1 MKLLSPAL
9 AALTF
14 SLLAAPPALAMD
26 QRQADAICAA
36 WKLECPEGATATSS
50 GPGKGTGTLECKLKG
65 RPAKEGPSVTC
76 RGGKALAWG
85 DWKTGKKEGLQ
96 VTLRPDGSWT
106 EERFLEGKQD
116 GRSVEYSAEGQLLKE
131 TSFQAGKKHGTAR
144 TFKEDG
150 RVATE
155 EYWNQGVKGKKPE
168 PAVAADDLPAPT
180 GAAEPRPD
188 APAPAADAPAP
199 APQQ

>member
-1 MKLLSPAL
+1 MKLLSAAL
-9 AALTF
+9 AAVTV
-14 SLLAAPPALAMD
+14 SLLAALPALAMD

-36 WKLECPEGATATSS
+36 WKLECPADATATSS
-50 GPGKGTGTLECKLKG
+50 GPGKGTGTLECKQKG
-65 RPAKEGPSVTC
+65 RPVKEGPSVTC
-76 RGGKALAWG
+76 KGGKALAWG
-85 DWKTGKKEGLQ
+85 DWKAGKKEGLQ

-106 EERFLEGKQD
+106 EERFSEGKED

-150 RVATE
+150 KVASE
-155 EYWNQGVKGKKPE
+155 EYWSQGVKGKKPE
-168 PAVAADDLPAPT
+168 PAVAADELPAPP
-180 GAAEPRPD
+180 GGE
-188 APAPAADAPAP
+188 APAPAAEAPAS

>member
-9 AALTF
+9 AALTV

-50 GPGKGTGTLECKLKG
+50 GPGKGTGALECKLKG

-76 RGGKALAWG
+76 KGGKALAWG
-85 DWKTGKKEGLQ
+85 DWKAGKKEGLH

-106 EERFLEGKQD
+106 EERFSDGKQD

-131 TSFQAGKKHGTAR
+131 TSFQAGKKHGAAR

-150 RVATE
+150 RLISE

-168 PAVAADDLPAPT
+168 PAVAADDLPVPTGGAEPKPEAPAPT
-180 GAAEPRPD
+180 GD
-188 APAPAADAPAP
+188 APAT
-199 APQQ
+199 APQP

>member
-1 MKLLSPAL
+1 MKRLSPAL
-9 AALTF
+9 AAVTV
-14 SLLAAPPALAMD
+14 SLLAAPPTLAMD

-36 WKLECPEGATATSS
+36 WKVQCPEGTSATSS
-50 GPGKGTGTLECKLKG
+50 GPGKGSGTLECKLKG

-76 RGGKALAWG
+76 KGGKALAWG
-85 DWKTGKKEGLQ
+85 DWKAGKKEGLQ
-96 VTLRPDGSWT
+96 VTMDPEGSWT
-106 EERFLEGKQD
+106 EERFSDGKQE

-131 TSFQAGKKHGTAR
+131 TFFQAGKRHGAAR

-150 RVATE
+150 RLASE

-168 PAVAADDLPAPT
+168 PAVAAPPPPAPEDE
-180 GAAEPRPD
+180 GQI
-188 APAPAADAPAP
+188 PAPAGDSAAS